1 MAFVLF
7 GMAGRAL
14 LGGLAGCAVSKLSG
28 AAMISGAAMVASTA
42 VGSLAGATVGE
53 TTGAALQHAPY
64 YQEEF
69 TSSRSYTYPS
79 VVPVFIPR
87 VYAYAYRRPYYYGLA
102 PTSGYWYP

>member
-7 GMAGRAL
+7 GMAGGAL

-28 AAMISGAAMVASTA
+28 AAMISCAAMVASTA
-42 VGSLAGATVGE
+42 IGSLAGATVGGAI
-53 TTGAALQHAPY
+53 GAAAQYPPH

-69 TSSRSYTYPS
+69 TGSRPHTYPG

-87 VYAYAYRRPYYYGLA
+87 VYTYAYRRPYYYGVPPA
-102 PTSGYWYP
+102 SRYW